1 MRDEDLR
8 LSRSRSIPASA
19 LEFRTAR
26 SSGPGGQHVN
36 KTETKVQL
44 LLDCTALVFLDPG
57 SRARLYRLAG
67 RNVDSDG
74 RVFVVCQDHRDL
86 LRNLEQAREKLA
98 ALVEAALV
106 APKKRVATKPTRG
119 SQQRRLD
126 DKKQRSKTKA
136 GRGRAFE
143 D

>member
-1 MRDEDLR
+1 MRDEDLT
-8 LSRSRSIPASA
+8 LSRARSIPASA

-44 LLDCTALVFLDPG
+44 LLDCSALAFLDPG

-67 RNVDSDG
+67 KNVDADG
-74 RVFVVCQDHRDL
+74 RVFVICQDHRDL
-86 LRNLEQAREKLA
+86 LRNLELAREKLV

-119 SQQRRLD
+119 SQLRRLD
-126 DKKQRSKTKA
+126 DKKRRAKTKSN
-136 GRGRAFE
+136 RGRSF
-143 D
+143 DD